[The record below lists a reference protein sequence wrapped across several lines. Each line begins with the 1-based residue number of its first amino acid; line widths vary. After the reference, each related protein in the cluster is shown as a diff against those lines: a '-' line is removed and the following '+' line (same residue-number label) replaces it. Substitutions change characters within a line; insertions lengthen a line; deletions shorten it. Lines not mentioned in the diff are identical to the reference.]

1 MGAGKTSRSVD
12 RYFTREM
19 QELGPYSASSS
30 TFLAKIKG
38 TVDQIMVRAVW
49 LGNGRF
55 SRELNLGCLQ
65 QFGRAI
71 FSCKTKMPLEPG
83 KLKA

>member
-19 QELGPYSASSS
+19 QELGPSSASSS

-49 LGNGRF
+49 LGMAD
-55 SRELNLGCLQ
+55 SAE
-65 QFGRAI
+65 
-71 FSCKTKMPLEPG
+71 S
-83 KLKA
+83 